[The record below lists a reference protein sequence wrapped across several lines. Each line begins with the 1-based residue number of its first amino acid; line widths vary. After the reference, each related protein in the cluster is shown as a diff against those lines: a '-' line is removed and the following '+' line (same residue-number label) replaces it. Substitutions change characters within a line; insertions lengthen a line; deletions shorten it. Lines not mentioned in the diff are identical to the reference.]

1 MKYAIV
7 DAVNV
12 EDLKKAEGVES
23 VDMLDEHGV
32 AGGNP
37 TIRIGVKSY
46 KILNDLGYDE
56 GEYAKD

>member
-32 AGGNP
+32 AGGDP

-56 GEYAKD
+56 GEYTKD

>member
-56 GEYAKD
+56 GEYTKD

>member
-7 DAVNV
+7 DVINV
-12 EDLKKAEGVES
+12 EDLKNADGVES
-23 VDMLDEHGV
+23 VDIINEHGV

-46 KILNDLGYDE
+46 DVLNDLGYDE
-56 GEYAKD
+56 GEYTKD

>member
-7 DAVNV
+7 DTVNI
-12 EDLKKAEGVES
+12 EDLRNAEGVKS
-23 VDMLDEHGV
+23 VDIINEHGV

-37 TIRIGVKSY
+37 TIRIGVTSY

-56 GEYAKD
+56 GEYTKD

>member
-12 EDLKKAEGVES
+12 EDLKKAEGVEN

-56 GEYAKD
+56 GEYTKD